1 MRGGSFGA
9 FPFFIVMEQEIWKV
23 VDGYNGAYRVSNKG
37 NFESCINMGNHK
49 IDGIWRR
56 KKLNK
61 RKNGYYVVSLT
72 KDGKT
77 ELLYIHRLV
86 AKAFCDNP
94 NGYNEIDHLDSNKNN
109 NSAKNLKWVSRVEN
123 LSNPHAQQERLRIAK
138 EKGTAITQ
146 LSLDGKFIRTF
157 YSLREVERIYP
168 NINRRRVNDC
178 AKGLIDSVCGYKWK
192 FTNKEQ

>member
-23 VDGYNGAYRVSNKG
+23 VDGYNGAYRVSKKG

-94 NGYNEIDHLDSNKNN
+94 NGYNEIDHLDSDKNN
-109 NSAKNLKWVSRVEN
+109 NNAKNLKWVSHIEN
-123 LSNPHAQQERLRIAK
+123 LSNPHAQQERLKIAK

-178 AKGLIDSVCGYKWK
+178 AKG
-192 FTNKEQ
+192 